1 MIKYI
6 LVPVGAV
13 LTAVA
18 QIGLKKT
25 STFNNWSRE
34 WFLFMCLSVVLY
46 GIAFFNYLYLLR
58 QFPISKI
65 YPVMTIVVILIITG
79 YGFYIGETINLR
91 HLIGVAL
98 GMGSVYL
105 LLF

>member
-25 STFNNWSRE
+25 STFDNWSRE
-34 WFLFMCLSVVLY
+34 WFLFLFLSLALY

-65 YPVMTIVVILIITG
+65 YPVMTVVVILIITA
-79 YGFYIGETINLR
+79 YGFFIGETINLR
-91 HLIGVAL
+91 HLFGIAL
-98 GMGSVYL
+98 GMGCVYL
-105 LLF
+105 LLL

>member
-1 MIKYI
+1 
-6 LVPVGAV
+6 L
-13 LTAVA
+13 
-18 QIGLKKT
+18 
-25 STFNNWSRE
+25 
-34 WFLFMCLSVVLY
+34 VLY

-65 YPVMTIVVILIITG
+65 YPVMTIGVILIITG
-79 YGFYIGETINLR
+79 YGMLIGETINLR
-91 HLIGVAL
+91 HLIGLGL

>member
-25 STFNNWSRE
+25 STFENWSRP
-34 WFLFMCLSVVLY
+34 WFLFLVLSIALY
-46 GIAFFNYLYLLR
+46 GIACFNYMYLLR

-65 YPVMTIVVILIITG
+65 YPIMTVVIILIITV
-79 YGFYIGETINLR
+79 YGFLTGEMINLR
-91 HLIGVAL
+91 HVIGIVL
-98 GMGSVYL
+98 GMGAVYL
-105 LLF
+105 MLF

>member
-1 MIKYI
+1 MLKYI

-13 LTAVA
+13 LTALA

-25 STFNNWSRE
+25 SAFSNWSRE
-34 WFLFMCLSVVLY
+34 WFLYLLVSLALY

-65 YPVMTIVVILIITG
+65 YPIMTIVVLIIITG
-79 YGFYIGETINLR
+79 YGFLIGETINLR
-91 HLIGVAL
+91 RLIGVLL

-105 LLF
+105 LLI

>member
-13 LTAVA
+13 LTALA

-25 STFNNWSRE
+25 SGFSNWSRE
-34 WFLFMCLSVVLY
+34 WFLYLLVSLALY
-46 GIAFFNYLYLLR
+46 GIAFFNYLYLLK

-65 YPVMTIVVILIITG
+65 YPVMTVVVLIIITG
-79 YGFYIGETINLR
+79 YGFFIGETINLR
-91 HLIGVAL
+91 RLIGVLL

-105 LLF
+105 LLI

>member
-25 STFNNWSRE
+25 STFENWSRP
-34 WFLFMCLSVVLY
+34 WFLFLLLSVALY
-46 GIAFFNYLYLLR
+46 GIACFNYMYLLR

-65 YPVMTIVVILIITG
+65 YPVMTVVIILIITF
-79 YGFYIGETINLR
+79 YGFLTGETINLR
-91 HLIGVAL
+91 HVIGIVL
-98 GMGSVYL
+98 GMGAVYL
-105 LLF
+105 MLF

>member
-13 LTAVA
+13 LTALA

-25 STFNNWSRE
+25 STFGNWSRE
-34 WFLFMCLSVVLY
+34 WFLYLLLSLVLY

-65 YPVMTIVVILIITG
+65 YPIMTVVVILIITG
-79 YGFYIGETINLR
+79 YGFLIGETINLR
-91 HLIGVAL
+91 HLIGIVL

>member
-25 STFNNWSRE
+25 STFENWSRP
-34 WFLFMCLSVVLY
+34 WFLFLVLSIALY
-46 GIAFFNYLYLLR
+46 GIACFNYMYLLR

-65 YPVMTIVVILIITG
+65 YPIMTVVIILIITV
-79 YGFYIGETINLR
+79 YGFLTGETINLR
-91 HLIGVAL
+91 HVIGIVL
-98 GMGSVYL
+98 GMGAVYL
-105 LLF
+105 MLF

>member
-6 LVPVGAV
+6 LVPVGAL
-13 LTAVA
+13 LTALA
-18 QIGLKKT
+18 QITLKKT
-25 STFNNWSRE
+25 STFSNWSRE
-34 WFLFMCLSVVLY
+34 WFLYLLFSLALY
-46 GIAFFNYLYLLR
+46 GIAFFNYLYLLK

-65 YPVMTIVVILIITG
+65 YPVMTVVVILIITG
-79 YGFYIGETINLR
+79 YGFLIGEPINLR
-91 HLIGVAL
+91 RLIGVVL